1 MHLFNS
7 LCLVFPSHCHLKL
20 GSPWIGMTRICVDT
34 TKPYHSTRTTSRMG
48 LEYHQPALSSLFL
61 SLYKLLIIWTEQLL
75 FPPPLVERARFKL
88 IGDWLCLMD
97 GDSHH
102 DWNKNPVEPNSR
114 MPMNAGWLLEW
125 NVSLSL
131 SIHSYADSW
140 GVPTLPK

>member
-20 GSPWIGMTRICVDT
+20 GSPWIGMTRICVYT
-34 TKPYHSTRTTSRMG
+34 TKPYYSTRTTSRMG

-75 FPPPLVERARFKL
+75 FPPPLKGQGSNWGIGCVWWMGIPIMTEIRIPLNQIVECPW
-88 IGDWLCLMD
+88 IP
-97 GDSHH
+97 GDSLNEM
-102 DWNKNPVEPNSR
+102 WASASQFIL
-114 MPMNAGWLLEW
+114 ML
-125 NVSLSL
+125 
-131 SIHSYADSW
+131 IHE